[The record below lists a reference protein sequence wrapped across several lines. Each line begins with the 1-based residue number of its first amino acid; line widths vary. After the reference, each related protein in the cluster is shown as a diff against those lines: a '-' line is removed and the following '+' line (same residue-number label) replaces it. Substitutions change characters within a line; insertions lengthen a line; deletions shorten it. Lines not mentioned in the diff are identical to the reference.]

1 LKTIGIERKGKD
13 RMADTASRQNRFTG
27 ALVRMR
33 SLNVFIIFIILF
45 VVFSVFSPGHRFIS
59 RENMKVFLSA
69 GAEFNIVA
77 IVVGMLMIAGE
88 FDLSVGSILV
98 FSSWNFYVLYNAGV
112 HVLAALIL
120 VLCIGGIVGFIN
132 GIITVKARIPSF
144 ITTLGTMLLWRGV
157 TLLWSGGIQAGM
169 DLEQNPVMYKAFT
182 GVIGDLIPAQ
192 FLWFLAIAFA
202 IALVLHFHKFGNW
215 IFTTGDNR
223 MAARAM
229 GINTDRIKIVCFIVV
244 GAAVAF
250 VAMMQM
256 FRASTFSS
264 RAGDGWEL
272 SAIAAAVVGG
282 TALTGGV
289 GSMMG
294 VFWGAL
300 VISIIENG
308 LIFMRINYWWT
319 FTVFGV
325 IIVSTAIIS
334 KYLEKRRIM
343 MGAERT

>member
-1 LKTIGIERKGKD
+1 
-13 RMADTASRQNRFTG
+13 MAEKASRKNKFG
-27 ALVRMR
+27 SALVRMR
-33 SLNVFIIFIILF
+33 ALNVFIIFVLLF

-59 RENMKVFLSA
+59 MENMQIFMSI

-77 IVVGMLMIAGE
+77 IVVGMLMIVGE

-112 HVLAALIL
+112 HILLTFIL

-132 GIITVKARIPSF
+132 GIITVKAKIPSF

-157 TLLWSGGIQAGM
+157 TLMWSGGLQAGM
-169 DLEQNPVMYKAFT
+169 DLEQNPIMYKAIT
-182 GVIGDLIPAQ
+182 GSIGNLIPAQ
-192 FLWFLAIAFA
+192 FLWFLLIALI
-202 IALVLHFHKFGNW
+202 IALVMHFHKFGNW
-215 IFTTGDNR
+215 IFTTGDNK

-229 GINTDRIKIVCFIVV
+229 GINTDRIKIICFMVV
-244 GAAVAF
+244 GTAVAF
-250 VAMMQM
+250 VAVMQM
-256 FRASTFSS
+256 YRASTFSA

-272 SAIAAAVVGG
+272 KAIAASVVGG
-282 TALTGGV
+282 TALTGGI

-294 VFWGAL
+294 IFWGAL

-308 LIFMRINYWWT
+308 LIFLRINYWWI

-334 KYLEKRRIM
+334 KYLEQRRVM
-343 MGAERT
+343 AGAEKT

>member
-1 LKTIGIERKGKD
+1 
-13 RMADTASRQNRFTG
+13 MS
-27 ALVRMR
+27 ALIRMR
-33 SLNVFIIFIILF
+33 SLNVFVIFIVLF
-45 VVFSVFSPGHRFIS
+45 LVFSIFSPGHRFFS
-59 RENMKVFLSA
+59 RENMKIFLSA

-98 FSSWNFYVLYNAGV
+98 FSSWNFYVFYNAGV
-112 HVLAALIL
+112 HILLALFL
-120 VLCIGGIVGFIN
+120 TLCVGGIVGFIN
-132 GIITVKARIPSF
+132 GIITVKAQIPSF

-157 TLLWSGGIQAGM
+157 TLFWSGGLQAGM
-169 DLEQNPVMYKAFT
+169 ELEKNPVMFKAIA

-192 FLWFLAIAFA
+192 FLWFLGIALI
-202 IALVLHFHKFGNW
+202 IALVMHYHKFGNW
-215 IFTTGDNR
+215 IFTTGDNK

-229 GINTDRIKIVCFIVV
+229 GINTDRIKVICFTVV
-244 GAAVAF
+244 GICVAF
-250 VAMMQM
+250 VSVMQM
-256 FRASTFSS
+256 FRASTFSA
-264 RAGDGWEL
+264 RTGDGWEL
-272 SAIAAAVVGG
+272 KAIAASVVGG

-308 LIFMRINYWWT
+308 LIFLRINYWWI

-334 KYLEKRRIM
+334 KYIEQRRVM
-343 MGAERT
+343 LGAERN

>member
-1 LKTIGIERKGKD
+1 MAEKG
-13 RMADTASRQNRFTG
+13 SSPNRFTE

-33 SLNVFIIFIILF
+33 ALNVFIIFLVLF
-45 VVFSVFSPGHRFIS
+45 VVFSVFSPGNRFIS
-59 RENMKVFLSA
+59 RENMKIFLSA

-112 HVLAALIL
+112 HVLVALIL
-120 VLCIGGIVGFIN
+120 VLCIGGVVGFIN

-157 TLLWSGGIQAGM
+157 TLLWSGGLQAGM
-169 DLEQNPVMYKAFT
+169 ELEKNPIMNKAIT

-192 FLWFLAIAFA
+192 FLWFLGITLA
-202 IALVLHFHKFGNW
+202 IALVMHFHKFGNW

-229 GINTDRIKIVCFIVV
+229 GIHTDRIKIVCFVVV

-250 VAMMQM
+250 VAVMQM

-272 SAIAAAVVGG
+272 QAIAAAVVGG
-282 TALTGGV
+282 TALTGGI

-308 LIFMRINYWWT
+308 LIFLRINYWWA
-319 FTVFGV
+319 FTVYGV
-325 IIVSTAIIS
+325 IIVATAIIS
-334 KYLEKRRIM
+334 KFLEQRRIM
-343 MGAERT
+343 MGAERL

>member
-1 LKTIGIERKGKD
+1 
-13 RMADTASRQNRFTG
+13 MAVKASRKNKFG
-27 ALVRMR
+27 SALVRMR
-33 SLNVFIIFIILF
+33 ALNVFIIFVLLF
-45 VVFSVFSPGHRFIS
+45 IVFAVFSPGHRFLS
-59 RENMKVFLSA
+59 GENMQLFMSI

-98 FSSWNFYVLYNAGV
+98 FSSWYVFVLYNAGV
-112 HVLAALIL
+112 LILLTFIL

-132 GIITVKARIPSF
+132 GIITVKAKIPSF

-157 TLLWSGGIQAGM
+157 TLLWSGGLQAGM
-169 DLEQNPVMYKAFT
+169 DLEQNPIMYKAIT
-182 GVIGDLIPAQ
+182 GTIGNLIPAQ
-192 FLWFLAIAFA
+192 FLWFLLIVLI
-202 IALVLHFHKFGNW
+202 IALVMHFHKFGNW
-215 IFTTGDNR
+215 IFTTGDNK

-229 GINTDRIKIVCFIVV
+229 GINTDRIKIICFMVV
-244 GAAVAF
+244 GTAVAF
-250 VAMMQM
+250 VAVMQM
-256 FRASTFSS
+256 YRASTFSA

-272 SAIAAAVVGG
+272 KAIAASVVGG
-282 TALTGGV
+282 TALTGGI

-294 VFWGAL
+294 IFWGAL

-308 LIFMRINYWWT
+308 LIFLRINYWWT

-334 KYLEKRRIM
+334 KYLEQRRSMI
-343 MGAERT
+343 GAERT

>member
-1 LKTIGIERKGKD
+1 MSDNPSRK
-13 RMADTASRQNRFTG
+13 NRFSG
-27 ALVRMR
+27 ALIRMR

-45 VVFSVFSPGHRFIS
+45 IVFTVFSPGHRFSS
-59 RENMKVFLSA
+59 RENMRVFLST

-98 FSSWNFYVLYNAGV
+98 FSSWNFFVLFNAGV
-112 HVLAALIL
+112 HVLLSLIL
-120 VLCIGGIVGFIN
+120 VLCVGGIVGFIN
-132 GIITVKARIPSF
+132 GIVTVKARIPSF

-157 TLLWSGGIQAGM
+157 TLLWSGGLQEGM
-169 DLEQNPVMYKAFT
+169 DLEQNPLMYRAIT
-182 GVIGDLIPAQ
+182 GVIGNLIPAQ
-192 FLWFLAIAFA
+192 FLWFLG
-202 IALVLHFHKFGNW
+202 IALVIALVMHFHKFGNW
-215 IFTTGDNR
+215 IFTTGDNK

-229 GINTDRIKIVCFIVV
+229 GINTDRIKIICFTVV
-244 GAAVAF
+244 GIGVAF
-250 VAMMQM
+250 VAVMQL
-256 FRASTFSS
+256 FRASTFSA

-272 SAIAAAVVGG
+272 KAIAASVVGG
-282 TALTGGV
+282 TALTGGI

-294 VFWGAL
+294 IFWGAL

-334 KYLEKRRIM
+334 KVLEKRRIM
-343 MGAERT
+343 MGAEKL